1 MISTPC
7 IKICVMENDLC
18 VGCGRTLGEIASWGS
33 MREVERRAIMDIL
46 PARLAKLDA
55 NNLTVAKEQADQ
67 NEKYP
72 EGEYKLTPR
81 PCMGVPGAVGR
92 EGDGQ
97 R

>member
-33 MREVERRAIMDIL
+33 MREVERRAIMDML

-55 NNLTVAKEQADQ
+55 KHQADAKAQADQ

-72 EGEYKLTPR
+72 EGDFKLTPR
-81 PCMGVPGAVGR
+81 P
-92 EGDGQ
+92 
-97 R
+97 